1 MSTTQSNNVKQPSS
15 SDVDS
20 WWKFAL
26 KFKKGNNSAFK
37 NGIGGNF
44 ESVANPHQS
53 GNLYCL
59 TCTAGNGGDDAQ
71 PRTIKK
77 NSIQGKDVFVPVFVS
92 IGKSPNEADDDLGG
106 SHSVIFEL
114 EDNSGQ
120 VLHPNTFKVDSQ
132 INVNVGSPDN
142 EFDLPQGSQTVHTR
156 NICAVIPSNEIGNI
170 KKITFGGR
178 GGRISSQNP
187 AQFKTKVIYEIT

>member
-1 MSTTQSNNVKQPSS
+1 MSNTQSNNIKQPSS
-15 SDVDS
+15 SEVEK

-37 NGIGGNF
+37 NGIGANF
-44 ESVANPHQS
+44 ESVSNPHQP

-59 TCTAGNGGDDAQ
+59 TCTAGNGGNDAQ
-71 PRTIKK
+71 PRTINK

-92 IGKSPNEADDDLGG
+92 IGKSPNEADGDLGT
-106 SHSVIFEL
+106 SQNVIFEL

-120 VLHPNTFKVDSQ
+120 VQHPNTFKVDSQ
-132 INVNVGSPDN
+132 VNVNVSPDN
-142 EFDLPQGSQTVHTR
+142 EFDLTQGSQTVHTR

-170 KKITFGGR
+170 KKITFGGS
-178 GGRISSQNP
+178 GGRISSGNP
-187 AQFKTKVIYEIT
+187 APFNTKVIYEIT